1 MTQAEILIQEGNL
14 LSVITLWRRKLI
26 NIDTLIDA
34 FVLYALLQE
43 ENKIVYVPAGNT
55 STYKRPVKL

>member
-43 ENKIVYVPAGNT
+43 ENKIVYAPAGNT
-55 STYKRPVKL
+55 SIYKRPVKI